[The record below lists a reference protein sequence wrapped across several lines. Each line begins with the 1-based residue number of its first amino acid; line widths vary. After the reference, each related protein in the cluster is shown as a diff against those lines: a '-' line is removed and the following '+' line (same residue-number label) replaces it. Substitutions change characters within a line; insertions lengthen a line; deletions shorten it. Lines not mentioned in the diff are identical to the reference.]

1 MQTNHLGP
9 FLLTNLLL
17 DRLKA
22 SRRGA
27 RVINVSSIGHR
38 AVMSFPWDDI
48 TIAKPPYIGFQVD
61 IIMTVMAVSASG
73 APGVRGDQAGQH
85 LVQH

>member
-17 DRLKA
+17 DKLKA

-61 IIMTVMAVSASG
+61 IIIITVIMVSTRCS
-73 APGVRGDQAGQH
+73 RCTR
-85 LVQH
+85 